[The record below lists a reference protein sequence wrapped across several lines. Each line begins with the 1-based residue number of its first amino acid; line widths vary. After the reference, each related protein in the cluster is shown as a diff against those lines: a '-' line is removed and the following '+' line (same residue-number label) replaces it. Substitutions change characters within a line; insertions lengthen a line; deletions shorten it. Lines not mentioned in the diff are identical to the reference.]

1 MDYVA
6 DVKDIVTK
14 FYTTVVHDKIS
25 LQVKVGEI
33 YAIVGPSGC
42 GKSTLL
48 RELVAL
54 HKPVSGSINIL
65 GYNLLDASYKQMQE
79 LRKKWGFLF
88 QSGALFSS
96 LSVHDNIALPL
107 IEYTDLSS
115 KFISKM
121 VAYKLDL
128 VGLKESDGPLFP
140 SEISGGMIKK
150 VALARAL
157 ALEPRLLLL
166 DEPTSG
172 LDPISA
178 REFDRLLLRLRE
190 FLSLSVIMVS
200 HDLHSIRL
208 TADRLA
214 VIDDKHI
221 VAQGSLDDIV
231 NTHTP
236 FINAFFDA
244 YKDKR

>member
-1 MDYVA
+1 MDYII
-6 DVKDIVTK
+6 KMQDIVTR
-14 FYTTVVHDKIS
+14 FGEAVIHDKIS
-25 LQVKVGEI
+25 LQVKSGEI
-33 YAIVGPSGC
+33 YAVVGPSGC

-54 HKPVSGSINIL
+54 HKPTSGTIEIL

-79 LRKKWGFLF
+79 LRGQWGFLF
-88 QSGALFSS
+88 QNGALFSS
-96 LSVHDNIALPL
+96 LSVYDNIALPL
-107 IEYTDLSS
+107 VEYTDLSS
-115 KFISKM
+115 RFISKM

-128 VGLKESDGPLFP
+128 VGLKESDGALFP
-140 SEISGGMIKK
+140 SEISGGMTKK

-157 ALEPRLLLL
+157 ALEPKLLFL

-190 FLSLSVIMVS
+190 FLSLSVMMVS

-221 VAQGSLDDIV
+221 VAQGSLDDIIQ
-231 NTHTP
+231 THTP
-236 FINAFFDA
+236 FTDAFFSA
-244 YKDKR
+244 YKDER

>member
-107 IEYTDLSS
+107 E
-115 KFISKM
+115 
-121 VAYKLDL
+121 A
-128 VGLKESDGPLFP
+128 
-140 SEISGGMIKK
+140 
-150 VALARAL
+150 
-157 ALEPRLLLL
+157 
-166 DEPTSG
+166 
-172 LDPISA
+172 
-178 REFDRLLLRLRE
+178 
-190 FLSLSVIMVS
+190 
-200 HDLHSIRL
+200 
-208 TADRLA
+208 
-214 VIDDKHI
+214 
-221 VAQGSLDDIV
+221 
-231 NTHTP
+231 
-236 FINAFFDA
+236 
-244 YKDKR
+244 

>member
-1 MDYVA
+1 MQHVVQMK
-6 DVKDIVTK
+6 DVVTK
-14 FYTTVVHDKIS
+14 FDTTVIHNKINLHVNS
-25 LQVKVGEI
+25 GEI

-54 HKPVSGSINIL
+54 HKPTSGTINVL
-65 GYNLLDASYKQMQE
+65 GYNLLDISYKQMQE
-79 LRKKWGFLF
+79 LIGQWGFLF
-88 QSGALFSS
+88 QNGALFSS

-107 IEYTDLSS
+107 TEYTDLSS
-115 KFISKM
+115 KFISKL

-128 VGLKESDGPLFP
+128 VGLKESDGALFP
-140 SEISGGMIKK
+140 SELSGGMTKK

-157 ALEPRLLLL
+157 ALEPRLLFL

-178 REFDRLLLRLRE
+178 REFDKLILRLRE

-214 VIDDKHI
+214 VIDDKQI
-221 VAQGSLDDIV
+221 VAEGSLSDIIK
-231 NTHTP
+231 THSP
-236 FINAFFDA
+236 FLDAFFNSYREDT
-244 YKDKR
+244 